1 VLVAE
6 RVLITGAAGFIGSHI
21 SRRLVAEG
29 LDVVGLDDLSDGSL
43 DNLRDVPEV
52 RFVEADIRDEAAVA
66 EAARGCATIFHQG
79 AKRAVPRS
87 MAFPAQTTDVNVGGM
102 LNVLLAAQVEGATVV
117 SASSSSVYGDQD
129 EFPLH
134 EGMDLRP
141 RSPYAASKVA
151 TEVYCASFW
160 LSHGVRSVS
169 LRYFN
174 VYGPGQDPEN
184 EYAAVIPR
192 FIVACLT
199 GAQPVIFGDGEQA
212 RDFTYIDDV
221 VEANLG
227 AARAADQ
234 ASGRAFNI
242 GGAEPPTSINTLLER
257 IGELCGVRSEPVH
270 EPERPGDV
278 RLTEADVSLARRLL
292 GYAPQ
297 VRVQEG
303 LRRTVE
309 SFRAGIVPNVI
320 QSEV

>member
-1 VLVAE
+1 MSE
-6 RVLITGAAGFIGSHI
+6 RVLVTGAAGFIGSHI

-29 LDVVGLDDLSDGSL
+29 FEVVGLDDLSDGSL
-43 DNLRDVPEV
+43 DNLRNVPEV
-52 RFVEADIRDEAAVA
+52 RFVQADIRDEAAVA
-66 EAARGCATIFHQG
+66 GAAVGCATIFHHG

-102 LNVLLAAQVEGATVV
+102 LNVLLAAREVDATVV

-151 TEVYCASFW
+151 TEVYCSSFW
-160 LSHGVRSVS
+160 LSHGVRSAS

-192 FIVACLT
+192 FIMACLT

-227 AARAADQ
+227 ASRASEEAW
-234 ASGRAFNI
+234 GRAFNI
-242 GGAEPPTSINTLLER
+242 GGAERPTSINRLLER
-257 IGELCGVRSEPVH
+257 IGELSGVKPAPVH
-270 EPERPGDV
+270 EPDRPGDV

-292 GYAPQ
+292 GYAP
-297 VRVQEG
+297 RVPIDEG

-309 SFRAGIVPNVI
+309 YFRERTPTAVFPLKA
-320 QSEV
+320 

>member
-1 VLVAE
+1 MVE
-6 RVLITGAAGFIGSHI
+6 RVLVTGAAGFIGSHI

-29 LDVVGLDDLSDGSL
+29 FEVVGLDDLSDGSL

-52 RFVEADIRDEAAVA
+52 RFVEADIQDEAAVA
-66 EAARGCATIFHQG
+66 EAARGCGTIFHQG

-87 MAFPAQTTDVNVGGM
+87 MAFPAQTTYVNVGGM
-102 LNVLLAAQVEGATVV
+102 LNVLLAAREEDATVV

-192 FIVACLT
+192 FIMACLT
-199 GAQPVIFGDGEQA
+199 GSQPVIFGDGDQA

-227 AARAADQ
+227 ASRGPDQ
-234 ASGRAFNI
+234 AWGRAFNI
-242 GGAEPPTSINTLLER
+242 GGAEPPTSINRLLER
-257 IGELCGVRSEPVH
+257 IGELSGVTPEPVH
-270 EPERPGDV
+270 EPDRAGDV
-278 RLTEADVSLARRLL
+278 RLTEADVSLARGML

-297 VRVQEG
+297 VPIEEG

-309 SFRAGIVPNVI
+309 YFRAGTLPGVI
-320 QSEV
+320 PSEV

>member
-1 VLVAE
+1 MAE
-6 RVLITGAAGFIGSHI
+6 RVLVTGAAGFIGSHI

-29 LDVVGLDDLSDGSL
+29 FEVVGLDDLSDGSL
-43 DNLRDVPEV
+43 DNLGDVPEV

-87 MAFPAQTTDVNVGGM
+87 MAFPAQTTYVNVGGM
-102 LNVLLAAQVEGATVV
+102 LNVLLAAREEDATVV
-117 SASSSSVYGDQD
+117 SASSSSVYGDQE

-151 TEVYCASFW
+151 TEIYCASFW
-160 LSHGVRSVS
+160 LSHGVRSAS

-184 EYAAVIPR
+184 EYAAVVPR

-199 GAQPVIFGDGEQA
+199 GAQPTIFGDGEQA

-227 AARAADQ
+227 ASRAPDEAW
-234 ASGRAFNI
+234 GRAFNI
-242 GGAEPPTSINTLLER
+242 GGAERPTSINRLLEQ
-257 IGELCGVRSEPVH
+257 IGELSGVKPEPVH
-270 EPERPGDV
+270 EPDRPGDV
-278 RLTEADVSLARRLL
+278 RLTEADVSLARRML

-297 VRVQEG
+297 VPIEEG

-309 SFRAGIVPNVI
+309 YFRERTPTGVI
-320 QSEV
+320 PSEA